1 MKKKVLVPGG
11 TGAMGVYLVPELLK
25 MGYQVDV
32 TERRTT
38 PPLVPTQ
45 ATWDYVER
53 MKAVAERTGLPFGLI
68 KRGGLSDANHMSDFC
83 EVCVDSLGPT
93 GDFDHSDREYL
104 RIETIEPST
113 RFAYE
118 LICDLAEER

>member
-1 MKKKVLVPGG
+1 MESAIDELIAHAEALGY
-11 TGAMGVYLVPELLK
+11 GV
-25 MGYQVDV
+25 DI

-68 KRGGLSDANHMSDFC
+68 KRGGLSDANHMAAFGA
-83 EVCVDSLGPT
+83 VCVDSLGPT

-118 LICDLAEER
+118 LICDLAEDKK